1 MALRTESAA
10 SPPRTS
16 VGTIMRPLES
26 MLLVI
31 GAMWSS
37 MNGSAFGGVSMTF
50 LLAQYI
56 APLPIQFCVPLASV

>member
-1 MALRTESAA
+1 M
-10 SPPRTS
+10 
-16 VGTIMRPLES
+16 
-26 MLLVI
+26 

-56 APLPIQFCVPLASV
+56 APLPIQFWVPLASL